1 MKDWDFVE
9 AFSQIDERF
18 IEEAENERTR
28 KKIKNFLFGIF
39 LLQLRLAFVCFSY
52 CLICRRK
59 PPMLCKAYRESAL
72 IFS

>member
-18 IEEAENERTR
+18 IEEAEDERTR
-28 KKIKNFLFGIF
+28 KKIKKFDIF
-39 LLQLRLAFVCFSY
+39 LLQLRLAFVCFCY
-52 CLICRRK
+52 CLIYRRK
-59 PPMLCKAYRESAL
+59 LPMLCKAYRESAL